1 MMFLCA
7 MLCGVLMQTKVIEA
21 ATNTNVDID
30 EDGNISFEEFLDF
43 MEVHYENADTDK
55 NGKTTLGEIRSVLAT
70 ALKATGSGASAG
82 EAPSSK
88 RCKGSCAS
96 EVFKGDGDCDEVN
109 NCRGCA
115 WDGGDCADPDAAAK
129 KPAGRC
135 KGKCASQVFK
145 GDGDCD
151 EVNNC
156 RGCAW
161 DGGDC
166 ADPDAAAK
174 KPAGRCKGKCGRDL
188 LKGDGDCD
196 ETNNCGGCDWD
207 GGDCTAPKGEESN
220 YEGTVHILHIAKTG
234 GLSLRNAIGCSCPD
248 QGGRKHCELT
258 SNKGLF
264 VCHGHEITCHDI
276 PADEPYAVVYRN
288 PITRF
293 FAANRYQTSIST
305 EPRSLES
312 TFLHSPHQRPQHEYT
327 NCDHAPAF
335 VGHLETIAEDYQAF
349 RAKFKHQCADAEC
362 AQELPHDHNLS
373 DKTGKSVLPND
384 LRSRFF
390 MKYGKDFSLAK
401 LKK

>member
-1 MMFLCA
+1 MFLCA

-115 WDGGDCADPDAAAK
+115 WDGGDCADPDAAAAK

-135 KGKCASQVFK
+135 KGKCASEVF
-145 GDGDCD
+145 
-151 EVNNC
+151 
-156 RGCAW
+156 
-161 DGGDC
+161 
-166 ADPDAAAK
+166 
-174 KPAGRCKGKCGRDL
+174 
-188 LKGDGDCD
+188 KGDGDCD

-207 GGDCTAPKGEESN
+207 GGDCEAPKGEESN
-220 YEGTVHILHIAKTG
+220 YEGAVHILHIAKTG

-264 VCHGHEITCHDI
+264 VCHGHET
-276 PADEPYAVVYRN
+276 
-288 PITRF
+288 
-293 FAANRYQTSIST
+293 
-305 EPRSLES
+305 
-312 TFLHSPHQRPQHEYT
+312 
-327 NCDHAPAF
+327 
-335 VGHLETIAEDYQAF
+335 
-349 RAKFKHQCADAEC
+349 
-362 AQELPHDHNLS
+362 
-373 DKTGKSVLPND
+373 
-384 LRSRFF
+384 
-390 MKYGKDFSLAK
+390 
-401 LKK
+401 